1 MCEDKNDCECK
12 HRHHHYGRPRHL
24 GEGFSSIVKR
34 TSEDVEVPDELLEVA
49 EIKQGDFLKI
59 SVLKVIKPSEWKE
72 YKHYKD

>member
-1 MCEDKNDCECK
+1 MTVNANTDTIIMA
-12 HRHHHYGRPRHL
+12 RPRHL

-59 SVLKVIKPSEWKE
+59 VCSK
-72 YKHYKD
+72 